1 MNKALILGNLG
12 DAPVLK
18 NVGSTPCANF
28 SVATNHD
35 YTDTRGE
42 RQTRVEWHRIVVW
55 GNQAS
60 ACAKYLDK
68 GRQVLVEGEIR
79 YRSWEAPV
87 DRDRPNGP
95 TVTKYITEIVA
106 ERVTFL
112 GGPRRDDQRDDV
124 PPPRDEDYDRHA
136 PRDHYDPESR
146 GSTGGRGRG

>member
-18 NVGSTPCANF
+18 SVGTTPVANF

-35 YTDTRGE
+35 YTDNRGE

-55 GNQAS
+55 GNQAN

-112 GGPRRDDQRDDV
+112 GGPRREDQRDDV
-124 PPPRDEDYDRHA
+124 PPPSDDDYRHHE

-146 GSTGGRGRG
+146 SGGGRGRG